1 MTSHV
6 VATRFGMFRLTD
18 PDAERDAT
26 GEPGRSVWSPGGS
39 PVDPGGASEVPE
51 RPGAGGRGHRQGDVF
66 RLRGDVPKRVRWIGA
81 ALGIAGIL
89 GLWIL
94 ASTVWSGDGFSVPTI
109 TATWDALVE
118 MWRDGELWPD
128 FLASSERVV
137 IGYSISLLIGV
148 ALGLL
153 IGSFASVNAFF
164 EPQIGFLRYI
174 PATALVPLLII
185 WLGIDEAPKITLVI
199 VGTVFY
205 NILMVADVARAVPNE
220 LIKASYTLG
229 ARRWTVM
236 RRVVFPHSWPGIV
249 DVARINLAA
258 AWLMLVVAELLAA
271 QEGLAFRIIRAQ
283 RFRRIDRMF
292 ALLLVFGVL
301 GIASDMALR
310 MLRNRTARW
319 ARDD

>member
-1 MTSHV
+1 MTGHV
-6 VATRFGMFRLTD
+6 VVTRFGMLYLSQVDADRGARDDLAPTS
-18 PDAERDAT
+18 PDGIRA
-26 GEPGRSVWSPGGS
+26 
-39 PVDPGGASEVPE
+39 DPGGASDS
-51 RPGAGGRGHRQGDVF
+51 PGPRASGGRGHRQGDIF

-81 ALGIAGIL
+81 GIGVASIL
-89 GLWIL
+89 ALWIL
-94 ASTVWSGDGFSVPTI
+94 ASTVWSGEGFSVPTI

-118 MWRDGELWPD
+118 MWREGELWPD

-148 ALGLL
+148 GLGLL

-301 GIASDMALR
+301 GIVSDMALR

>member
-1 MTSHV
+1 MAGHV
-6 VATRFGMFRLTD
+6 VVTRFGMFHLSELDADRVARD
-18 PDAERDAT
+18 PDRVPTASD
-26 GEPGRSVWSPGGS
+26 GIQD
-39 PVDPGGASEVPE
+39 DPGGASGSPD
-51 RPGAGGRGHRQGDVF
+51 RGATGGRGHRQGDIL

-81 ALGIAGIL
+81 GIGIAAIL
-89 GLWIL
+89 ALWIL
-94 ASTVWSGDGFSVPTI
+94 ASTVWSGEGFSVPTI
-109 TATWDALVE
+109 TATWNALVE
-118 MWRDGELWPD
+118 MWREGVLWPD
-128 FLASSERVV
+128 FVASSKRVL
-137 IGYSISLLIGV
+137 IGYSISLLIG
-148 ALGLL
+148 ASLGLL
-153 IGSFASVNAFF
+153 IGSFASVNSFF

-301 GIASDMALR
+301 GIVSDMALR